1 MPPPTLPFRDGWV
14 KKASWCCAWNWMK
27 KATSPKL
34 KLSTAAVSNAWMKPP
49 WRPSRPGAAR
59 LPCATAKRYEPLRCN
74 LSILSSK
81 EIDLMEKGLG
91 FSHFLTQLDAV
102 GTAVLVLLL
111 TLSVASW
118 YLILTK
124 GLNNL
129 LVRRRAD
136 TFLKRFWSAGSLQEV
151 NSTLKEGSDDNA
163 FAHLAQVAINA
174 AADSEKHGLQKL
186 AAAGGTSEFI
196 TRALRNG
203 LDQEATRVEN
213 GLTVIASA
221 GSAAPYI
228 GLFGTVWGI
237 YHALVQIGLSGQG
250 TLDKVAGPVGE
261 ALIMTA
267 LGLAVA
273 IPAVLAY
280 NAFVRRNRIWLA
292 RLDAF
297 AHDLFVLVAV
307 GSKTNSSAGD
317 ERPLRVVSPVGAAPS
332 ERRS

>member
-1 MPPPTLPFRDGWV
+1 
-14 KKASWCCAWNWMK
+14 
-27 KATSPKL
+27 
-34 KLSTAAVSNAWMKPP
+34 
-49 WRPSRPGAAR
+49 
-59 LPCATAKRYEPLRCN
+59 
-74 LSILSSK
+74 
-81 EIDLMEKGLG
+81 MEQGLG
-91 FSHFLTQLDAV
+91 FSHFLTQIDGV
-102 GTAVLVLLL
+102 GISVLVLLL
-111 TLSVASW
+111 SLSVASW

-124 GLNNL
+124 SITNFLEG
-129 LVRRRAD
+129 RR
-136 TFLKRFWSAGSLQEV
+136 TEIFLKRFWNADSLQEV
-151 NSTLKEGSDDNA
+151 NTTLSSGPTNNA
-163 FAHLAQVAINA
+163 FAQLARLALGA

-186 AAAGGTSEFI
+186 AAAGGASEFI
-196 TRALRNG
+196 TRVLRNG
-203 LDQEATRVEN
+203 IDQEATRVEN
-213 GLTVIASA
+213 GLTIIASA

-297 AHDLFVLVAV
+297 AHDLFALISV
-307 GSKTNSSAGD
+307 GAKTNSSAG
-317 ERPLRVVSPVGAAPS
+317 EVRSLRVVPTVEESK
-332 ERRS
+332 